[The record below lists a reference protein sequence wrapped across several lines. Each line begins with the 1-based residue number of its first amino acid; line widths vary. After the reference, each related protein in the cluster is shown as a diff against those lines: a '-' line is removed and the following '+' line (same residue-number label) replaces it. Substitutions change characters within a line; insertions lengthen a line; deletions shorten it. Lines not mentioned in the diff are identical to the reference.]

1 MHAVVD
7 EDVWYFREWPE
18 EVYPP
23 YANGPAYVI
32 SSDIVTFILSQHKDR
47 KLRPPP
53 SRATTASTTTLH
65 LHRCRW
71 LTVTDGVASL
81 PPVQRFFR
89 RDSSESAFFVRVAG
103 CVPVWF
109 CRCLR
114 YLVLPS
120 SSVFYRLTGYLETQ
134 RLLSEAGMEVK
145 MEMKVEDAYRKSME
159 TVLNWIQDT
168 VNLNKSQVF
177 CTLGLSG
184 DWRSGGSCHL
194 ETLPELNMSLVPND
208 NWSQFKIGNS
218 LLSSHKNST
227 ELVKLKILNIT
238 EMTSQRKDGHS
249 SIYYLG
255 PNGGTAALHRQDC
268 SHWCL
273 PGVPDTWNELLYA
286 MFMIHEGF
294 S

>member
-1 MHAVVD
+1 M
-7 EDVWYFREWPE
+7 
-18 EVYPP
+18 
-23 YANGPAYVI
+23 
-32 SSDIVTFILSQHKDR
+32 Q
-47 KLRPPP
+47 
-53 SRATTASTTTLH
+53 
-65 LHRCRW
+65 C
-71 LTVTDGVASL
+71 
-81 PPVQRFFR
+81 
-89 RDSSESAFFVRVAG
+89 
-103 CVPVWF
+103 
-109 CRCLR
+109 
-114 YLVLPS
+114 
-120 SSVFYRLTGYLETQ
+120 
-134 RLLSEAGMEVK
+134 LLSEPAPKGLFSPEPEHYRGPKLKVAIIGAGLSGMSTTVELLDQGHESQKNTQTSSVVHGVLKRNLGMLVNYLSTSNKTLSWGYYFQQGMEVK
-145 MEMKVEDAYRKSME
+145 VEMKVEDAYRKSME

-177 CTLGLSG
+177 FRTYAPVHFRSG
-184 DWRSGGSCHL
+184 DWRSSGSCHL

-227 ELVKLKILNIT
+227 ELVKLKILNII
-238 EMTSQRKDGHS
+238 EMTTQRKDGHS

-286 MFMIHEGF
+286 MFMKHEGF

>member
-1 MHAVVD
+1 AKRAVFAGARTLSRTKAESCHPWSWAFWHVNYTGTLGSRTR
-7 EDVWYFREWPE
+7 VPE
-18 EVYPP
+18 EY
-23 YANGPAYVI
+23 
-32 SSDIVTFILSQHKDR
+32 T
-47 KLRPPP
+47 
-53 SRATTASTTTLH
+53 
-65 LHRCRW
+65 
-71 LTVTDGVASL
+71 GVAEADFL
-81 PPVQRFFR
+81 IKVEDFFR
-89 RDSSESAFFVRVAG
+89 YFFSDDAVNFHESFHKRCGDKDFKCSSWRPQEKFGG
-103 CVPVWF
+103 CYF
-109 CRCLR
+109 
-114 YLVLPS
+114 
-120 SSVFYRLTGYLETQ
+120 Q
-134 RLLSEAGMEVK
+134 QGMEVK

-177 CTLGLSG
+177 FRTYAPVHFRSG

-238 EMTSQRKDGHS
+238 EMTAQRKDGHS

-255 PNGGTAALHRQDC
+255 PNGGTAALHQQDC

-286 MFMIHEGF
+286 MFMKHEGF

>member
-1 MHAVVD
+1 MKWFPTSAKRAVFAGARTLSRTKAESFHHWSWAFWHVNYSGTL
-7 EDVWYFREWPE
+7 ESRTRVPE
-18 EVYPP
+18 EYTGV
-23 YANGPAYVI
+23 AETDFLT
-32 SSDIVTFILSQHKDR
+32 SSVVCGVFNKNLGMLVNYLSTFNKTLSWSKIW
-47 KLRPPP
+47 
-53 SRATTASTTTLH
+53 
-65 LHRCRW
+65 W
-71 LTVTDGVASL
+71 LT
-81 PPVQRFFR
+81 QHH
-89 RDSSESAFFVRVAG
+89 
-103 CVPVWF
+103 
-109 CRCLR
+109 
-114 YLVLPS
+114 
-120 SSVFYRLTGYLETQ
+120 Q
-134 RLLSEAGMEVK
+134 RLLSLPPLLCFTNSFSLILPAALLSCAIRGCYFQQGMEVK

-177 CTLGLSG
+177 FRIYAPVHFRSG
-184 DWRSGGSCHL
+184 DWRSYGSCHL

-218 LLSSHKNST
+218 LLSSHKNNT

-238 EMTSQRKDGHS
+238 EMTAQRKDGHS

-273 PGVPDTWNELLYA
+273 LVYLIHG
-286 MFMIHEGF
+286 MSCFMQC